1 MFTTGW
7 YMRLCRQILG
17 PVAKAGLLTVLLT
30 TLLALVLAGPLAAA
44 PLRLMAFGDSLTHG
58 YGLPAG
64 ETFPDQLEAALR
76 ADGLE
81 VTVINAGNSG
91 DTTAGGRARLDWAL
105 ADRPDAVI
113 LELGANDGLR
123 GLDPAATY
131 DNLDAIMARLA
142 AEGLPVLIAGMLA
155 PPNLGREYGD
165 AFNSVYPRLAEEYDA
180 PLYPFFLEG
189 VALQPK
195 LNQADGIHPN
205 AEGVAEIVRR
215 IKPLVIALLADGA
228 GPRRAA
234 AN

>member
-1 MFTTGW
+1 
-7 YMRLCRQILG
+7 MRLCRQIPAL
-17 PVAKAGLLTVLLT
+17 PAQ
-30 TLLALVLAGPLAAA
+30 ALVLALLLAGCSLGPAAAA
-44 PLRLMAFGDSLTHG
+44 PLRLLAFGDSLTHG

-64 ETFPDQLEAALR
+64 ETFPEQLEAALR
-76 ADGLE
+76 ADGLD

-105 ADRPDAVI
+105 ADRPDAVL

-131 DNLDAIMARLA
+131 DNLDAIMARLSA
-142 AEGLPVLIAGMLA
+142 AGLPVLIAGMLA

-165 AFNSVYPRLAEEYDA
+165 AFNAVYPRLAEKYAA

-189 VALQPK
+189 VALEAK

-205 AEGVAEIVRR
+205 AAGVAEIVRR
-215 IKPLVIALLADGA
+215 IRPQVVALLTGGA
-228 GPRRAA
+228 TAPGRAA